1 MNNKKAEFSNYGR
14 RSTISAPGVNIFS
27 CKPGGD
33 FTMMNGTSMSS
44 PIIAGVVGLMKS
56 VNPDL
61 TNKEN
66 IEILQKT
73 GKNVDA
79 SIGPLVQVDK
89 ALSLCK
95 SFNITKANE
104 LNTDSIKNEIQ
115 KLENRIMKLEKLL
128 E

>member
-1 MNNKKAEFSNYGR
+1 
-14 RSTISAPGVNIFS
+14 
-27 CKPGGD
+27 
-33 FTMMNGTSMSS
+33 MMNGTSMSS

-61 TNKEN
+61 TNKEI

-73 GKNVDA
+73 GKNIDA
-79 SIGPLVQVDK
+79 SIGHLVQVDK
-89 ALSLCK
+89 ALSLCQ

-104 LNTDSIKNEIQ
+104 LNTDSIKNEIK
-115 KLENRIMKLEKLL
+115 KLENRIIKLEKLL